1 MKRPYKMALG
11 SVFLA
16 CTLTVGLAAQTS
28 SADTDAKIVN
38 LEKQLEAMR
47 AELDALKSKPVAPA
61 AAPVAP
67 TAATETAAAPAAE
80 APPNPLAGITSVLG
94 GVNLTGLAD
103 VYYGYNANNPP
114 GSNGTYPG
122 GTLTEPFT
130 YRNNR
135 FGLNLIEL
143 QLDKPVDK
151 TTPLG
156 FRVAVGFGDTM
167 NAINGA
173 SNTSGDGTNSA
184 TQYLKEGYLSYMAP
198 IGKGLQLDFGKFVTP
213 AGVEVIETNQNWN
226 YTRGLLFYY
235 AVPYYH
241 FGARAKYT
249 FNSKWSITGLATNGW
264 NNVSASNSGK
274 TGGFSLAWN
283 ATKKVTLTETYL
295 VGPRDLAGVGD
306 NGSWN
311 NLSDTV
317 LAYNPTAKL
326 SLQGEFDYDH
336 QGLDHKLQTFYS
348 TSQTGADYTGFAVYV
363 KYAFGP
369 KVAVA
374 GRYEY
379 LNDHDGLALG
389 ANGGLFT
396 ATIPTTIN
404 PFPTSHL
411 FHDHPQE
418 FTATLERK
426 FAGHL
431 ISRLE
436 YRYDDSNKNIFVS
449 GGKGPSSFVGNQ
461 NTVDLGLV
469 FVLEPAK

>member
-1 MKRPYKMALG
+1 MKRLCIVALG
-11 SVFLA
+11 AAVLA
-16 CTLTVGLAAQTS
+16 CALPIGVAAQTS
-28 SADTDAKIVN
+28 SPDTDQKIVD
-38 LEKQLEAMR
+38 LEKQLDAIR
-47 AELDALKSKPVAPA
+47 AEITALKTTPA
-61 AAPVAP
+61 AAAP
-67 TAATETAAAPAAE
+67 ATAAATAAAPAAGTAAATP
-80 APPNPLAGITSVLG
+80 APSPLAGITSVLG
-94 GVNLTGLAD
+94 GVNLTGLVD
-103 VYYGYNANNPP
+103 VYYGYNSNNPI
-114 GSNGTYPG
+114 GSNGAYLANGVG

-130 YRNNR
+130 YRNDR

-156 FRVAVGFGDTM
+156 FRVAFGFGDTM

-184 TQYLKEGYLSYMAP
+184 TEYLKEGYLSYFAP

-213 AGVEVIETNQNWN
+213 AGAEVIETNQNWN

-235 AVPYYH
+235 AIPYYH

-249 FNSKWSITGLATNGW
+249 FNDKWSITGLAVNGW

-295 VGPRDLAGVGD
+295 VGPRDFTGVGD

-317 LAYNPTAKL
+317 LAYNPSTKL
-326 SLQGEFDYDH
+326 SLQAELDYGH
-336 QGLDHKLQTFYS
+336 QGLDHQLQTFLGTDQ
-348 TSQTGADYTGFAVYV
+348 TSADYTGIAGYI
-363 KYAFGP
+363 KYAFSP

-379 LNDHDGLALG
+379 LNDHDGLALA
-389 ANGGLFT
+389 ANGGLVT
-396 ATIPTTIN
+396 SIIPTAN
-404 PFPTSHL
+404 F
-411 FHDHPQE
+411 FHDHPRE

-449 GGKGPSSFVGNQ
+449 GGGKGAPSFVGNQ
-461 NTVDLGLV
+461 NTVYAGVV
-469 FVLEPAK
+469 FVLEPAQ